1 MFFSRQVQFVHPQ
14 HDVLVAF
21 KILHLLIQAQA
32 QVGPVGGIFLADQQ
46 LAGQILAGP
55 RQRDQQVIV
64 MPVQQVVRQLNY
76 FRMGKNFRASG

>member
-46 LAGQILAGP
+46 LAHFVNITVMELAVERHPEEQPQNDG
-55 RQRDQQVIV
+55 
-64 MPVQQVVRQLNY
+64 NE
-76 FRMGKNFRASG
+76 